1 MWWQTILIDI
11 LSVTSIL
18 SIIAVVRFWKQNKKL
33 KDNEVKINDSE
44 VTQSNVEAQKAE
56 IDLANKYRDEMLNM
70 VQMVKDANEKN
81 FTNQDD
87 IIRRLERLDKRID
100 KLETNYGYMQEYL
113 NGNYH
118 LFLAEK
124 QKAAEGQS
132 RYNPNIKPDE
142 DSSKS

>member
-1 MWWQTILIDI
+1 MWWQTILIDV

-44 VTQSNVEAQKAE
+44 VAQSNVEAQNAE

-81 FTNQDD
+81 FTNQDV
-87 IIRRLERLDKRID
+87 IMRSLTRLETKVGDI
-100 KLETNYGYMQEYL
+100 ESYL
-113 NGNYH
+113 NGPYH
-118 LFLAEK
+118 QYIADK
-124 QKAAEGQS
+124 QS
-132 RYNPNIKPDE
+132 RYNPNIKPNE

>member
-1 MWWQTILIDI
+1 MWWQTILIDV

-33 KDNEVKINDSE
+33 KDNEVKINDNE
-44 VTQSNVEAQKAE
+44 VTKTVVEAQNAE

-124 QKAAEGQS
+124 QKTAEGQS
-132 RYNPNIKPDE
+132 GYNP
-142 DSSKS
+142 SVS

>member
-1 MWWQTILIDI
+1 MDWNA
-11 LSVTSIL
+11 
-18 SIIAVVRFWKQNKKL
+18 IIMMLLGGTTVGGVVSAIWYRKQNKTIK
-33 KDNEVKINDSE
+33 ESE
-44 VTQSNVEAQKAE
+44 ATQADVEAQKAE

-81 FTNQDD
+81 FTNQDE
-87 IIRRLERLDKRID
+87 ILRRLERLDERID

-124 QKAAEGQS
+124 QKTAEGQS
-132 RYNPNIKPDE
+132 RYNPNIHQDE
-142 DSSKS
+142 AHPQS

>member
-44 VTQSNVEAQKAE
+44 VTKSNVEAQKSE

-81 FTNQDD
+81 FTNQDE
-87 IIRRLERLDKRID
+87 IIRSLTRLETKVGDI
-100 KLETNYGYMQEYL
+100 ESYL
-113 NGNYH
+113 NGPYH
-118 LFLAEK
+118 QYLSEK
-124 QKAAEGQS
+124 QD
-132 RYNPNIKPDE
+132 RYNQNIKPNE

>member
-1 MWWQTILIDI
+1 MDWNA
-11 LSVTSIL
+11 
-18 SIIAVVRFWKQNKKL
+18 IIMMLLGGTTVGGVVSAIWYRKQNKTIK
-33 KDNEVKINDSE
+33 ESE
-44 VTQSNVEAQKAE
+44 ATQADVEAQKAE

-124 QKAAEGQS
+124 QKAEEGQS
-132 RYNPNIKPDE
+132 RYNPNISTDG
-142 DSSKS
+142 DSSKA

>member
-1 MWWQTILIDI
+1 MDWNA
-11 LSVTSIL
+11 
-18 SIIAVVRFWKQNKKL
+18 IIMMLLGGTTVGGVVSAIWYRKQNKTIK
-33 KDNEVKINDSE
+33 ESE
-44 VTQSNVEAQKAE
+44 ATQADVEAQKAE

-81 FTNQDD
+81 FTNQDE
-87 IIRRLERLDKRID
+87 ILRRLERLDERID

-124 QKAAEGQS
+124 QKTAEGQS
-132 RYNPNIKPDE
+132 RYNPNISTDE

>member
-44 VTQSNVEAQKAE
+44 VTKSNVEAQKSE
-56 IDLANKYRDEMLNM
+56 IDLANKYRDEMLAM

-81 FTNQDD
+81 FTNQDE
-87 IIRRLERLDKRID
+87 IIRSLTRLESKVGDI
-100 KLETNYGYMQEYL
+100 ESYL
-113 NGNYH
+113 NGPYH
-118 LFLAEK
+118 QYLAEK
-124 QKAAEGQS
+124 QN
-132 RYNPNIKPDE
+132 RYNPNIKPNE
-142 DSSKS
+142 DY

>member
-1 MWWQTILIDI
+1 MWWQTILIDV

-44 VTQSNVEAQKAE
+44 VTKSNVEAQKAE

-124 QKAAEGQS
+124 QKTDEGQS
-132 RYNPNIKPDE
+132 RYNP
-142 DSSKS
+142 SVS

>member
-1 MWWQTILIDI
+1 MWWQTILIDV

-44 VTQSNVEAQKAE
+44 VAQSNVKTQNAE

-70 VQMVKDANEKN
+70 VQIVKDANEKN
-81 FTNQDD
+81 FTNQDV
-87 IIRRLERLDKRID
+87 IMRSLTRLETKVGDI
-100 KLETNYGYMQEYL
+100 ESYL
-113 NGNYH
+113 NGPYH
-118 LFLAEK
+118 QYIADK
-124 QKAAEGQS
+124 QS
-132 RYNPNIKPDE
+132 RYNPNIKPNE

>member
-1 MWWQTILIDI
+1 MWWQTILIDV

-44 VTQSNVEAQKAE
+44 VVQSNVEAQKAE

-70 VQMVKDANEKN
+70 VQIVKDANEKN
-81 FTNQDD
+81 FTNQDE
-87 IIRRLERLDKRID
+87 IMRSLTRLETKVGDI
-100 KLETNYGYMQEYL
+100 ESYL
-113 NGNYH
+113 NGPYH
-118 LFLAEK
+118 QYIADK
-124 QKAAEGQS
+124 QS
-132 RYNPNIKPDE
+132 RYNPNIKPNE

>member
-1 MWWQTILIDI
+1 MWWQTILIDV

-44 VTQSNVEAQKAE
+44 VAQSNVEAQKAE

-81 FTNQDD
+81 FTNQDE
-87 IIRRLERLDKRID
+87 IMRSLTRLETKVGDI
-100 KLETNYGYMQEYL
+100 ESYL
-113 NGNYH
+113 NGPYH
-118 LFLAEK
+118 QYIADK
-124 QKAAEGQS
+124 QS
-132 RYNPNIKPDE
+132 RYNPNIKPNE